1 MMEIKDLIR
10 ENIKSLEAYS
20 SARDEFKAMSSEF
33 VFIDA
38 NENPFDTGLNR
49 YPDSQQT
56 LVKEALSKLKGI
68 SEEQILLGNGSDE
81 VLDLIFRVFCEPRE
95 TM

>member
-1 MMEIKDLIR
+1 MEIKDLIR

-38 NENPFDTGLNR
+38 NEN
-49 YPDSQQT
+49 QT
-56 LVKEALSKLKGI
+56 NLKRCLQ
-68 SEEQILLGNGSDE
+68 SLFLLMRMKILLIQ
-81 VLDLIFRVFCEPRE
+81 V
-95 TM
+95 